1 MTQNHIVAIQA
12 DPLESL
18 NPLLDSTLLIGL
30 EAQKRGYTLFYY
42 TPGKLAFENGGVKA
56 GGCFVEFY
64 PDVKHYFSYRETAT
78 LNLRDADVVLMRQD
92 PPFDLSYI
100 TATHILESV
109 MPYTPVL
116 NNPEQVRNCPE
127 KWFVNQFP
135 EFIPPTLIS
144 ADKEAIADFRKRHG
158 EIIIKPLYGHGG
170 HAVFH
175 LREQDSNFH
184 TLLDWLLKLSKEPL
198 VIQKF
203 LPEVRKGDLR
213 VVLIDGEI
221 AGQIGR
227 IPAEGEIR
235 SNFHAG
241 SSAAKIQLT
250 DKQYAICEA
259 LKPELQARGLVFAGI
274 DLIGDYLIEINL
286 TSPSGLKEINSAYNV
301 ALERLFWD
309 AVEKRL

>member
-18 NPLLDSTLLIGL
+18 NPLSDSTLLLGI
-30 EAQKRGYTLFYY
+30 EAQRRGYKLFCY
-42 TPGKLAFENGGVKA
+42 TPDKLSYENGAVMARGA
-56 GGCFVEFY
+56 FVEFF
-64 PDVKHYFSYRETAT
+64 DDAKQYFSYRETAVVD
-78 LNLRDADVVLMRQD
+78 LCEVDAVLMRQD

-100 TATHILESV
+100 TATHILEALAPDTLV
-109 MPYTPVL
+109 V

-135 EFIPPTLIS
+135 EFVPPTLIS

-170 HAVFH
+170 NAVFH

-184 TLLDWLLKLSKEPL
+184 TLLEWLLKLSKEPL
-198 VIQKF
+198 VTQKF
-203 LPEVRKGDLR
+203 LPEVREGDLR

-227 IPAEGEIR
+227 IPAAGEIR
-235 SNFHAG
+235 SNLRVG
-241 SSAAKIQLT
+241 GSAAEVVLT
-250 DKQYAICEA
+250 ERQYAICEV
-259 LKPELQARGLVFAGI
+259 LKPELKARGLIFAGI
-274 DLIGDYLIEINL
+274 DLIGDYLTEINV
-286 TSPSGLKEINSAYNV
+286 TSPTGLRAINRIYNV